1 MITSIFMYC
10 KVFLVG
16 GFICMMAELIEI
28 KTKITPARIL
38 VIFLMIGAIL
48 GGFGIYNYLVE
59 WAGAG
64 ATVPITGF
72 GNALARGAIDGAI
85 SKGLFGAIGG
95 GLMATSAG
103 VAVSIGLSYLVSFF
117 VSSKSK
123 KN

>member
-1 MITSIFMYC
+1 MLAGLLMYL

-16 GFICMMAELIEI
+16 GVICAVAELIEV

-72 GNALARGAIDGAI
+72 GNALARGAIDGAK

-103 VAVSIGLSYLVSFF
+103 IAVSIGLSYVVSFF
-117 VSSKSK
+117 TTSKSK